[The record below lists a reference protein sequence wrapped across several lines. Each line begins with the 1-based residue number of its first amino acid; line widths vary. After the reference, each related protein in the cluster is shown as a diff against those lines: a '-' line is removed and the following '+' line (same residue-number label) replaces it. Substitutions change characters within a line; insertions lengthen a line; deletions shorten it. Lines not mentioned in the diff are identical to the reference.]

1 MKVLFAVTHVGFLR
15 NFESTLALLAERGH
29 HVHIASDRRQVADVI
44 DVTPIVNR
52 LRARYPSSFT
62 FEAVGFSKRSAW
74 YVFSLIVR
82 AALDY
87 WRYLTPEF
95 DQAPA
100 LRARGR
106 EHAPAPLVWLSDRP
120 WLRTPTGI
128 RLLRR
133 LFTALERAIPPRREV
148 EQLFNRERW
157 DLLFV
162 TPLLYFGTQ
171 QVDYVRAARRRGITS
186 LLGVGSWDHLTTKGL
201 IHERPDRVVVWNEHQ
216 RSEGAALHGLDP
228 DHVIVT
234 GAQAYDHWFALQ
246 ASTTRAA
253 FCGAVGLPADRPYL
267 LYLCSSPFIAPHEV
281 AFVRDWIRAVRAS
294 ASPALRTVGL
304 MVRPHP
310 QNAKQWSDV
319 DLREFGDAVIWPRAG
334 ANPIELSAR
343 YEYYDSMY
351 HSHAVVGINTSA
363 LIESGI
369 VGRLVYSI
377 KATEFAG
384 TQEGTLHFQHLKN
397 GGLLRMADTLAAHTA
412 QLERSFAS
420 VERDREQIRRFIQRF
435 VRPSGLD
442 RPATPQ
448 VVDAAEATSRL
459 ALTPLPLPFGTAV
472 LQAVL
477 RVVFFPFEVRF
488 RIRRPRIRTDRQ
500 YWYSVWRHAS
510 RPVRLV
516 GRRLHGLAYAGWRRV
531 RSRQYWYSMWRHAV
545 RPVRLVGRKIRQ
557 AAPKI
562 RTDRQY
568 WYSVWRHATRPPRL
582 LGRRIRWVAIRG
594 AAALKKVRTDRRY
607 WHSVWRHATKPLRI
621 LVRRVRWVVVHGA
634 AAISRSPR
642 RLSTPPRTRKAE
654 PERSSKAGAP
664 REDSL

>member
-1 MKVLFAVTHVGFLR
+1 MRILFAVTHVGFLR
-15 NFESTLALLAERGH
+15 NFESTLAQLAERGH

-52 LRARYPSSFT
+52 LQARYPDSFS
-62 FEAVGFSKRSAW
+62 FEAVGFYKRSAW
-74 YVFSLIVR
+74 YVFSLVVR

-87 WRYLTPEF
+87 WRYLAPQF

-106 EHAPAPLVWLSDRP
+106 EHAPGLLVWLSDLP
-120 WLRTPTGI
+120 LLRTPRGI

-148 EQLFNRERW
+148 ERLFTRERW

-171 QVDYVRAARRRGITS
+171 QVDYVRAARRRGIPS

-201 IHERPDRVVVWNEHQ
+201 IHERPDRVVVWNENQ
-216 RSEGAALHGLDP
+216 RREGAELHGLAP

-246 ASTTRAA
+246 PSTARAA

-281 AFVRDWIRAVRAS
+281 EFVRGWIRAVRAS
-294 ASPALRTVGL
+294 GSPALRTVGI

-310 QNAKQWSDV
+310 QNAKQWADV
-319 DLREFGDAVIWPRAG
+319 DLGEFGDAVIWPRAG

-377 KATEFAG
+377 KASEFAG

-397 GGLLRMADTLAAHTA
+397 GGLLRMADTLDAHTT

-420 VERDREQIRRFIQRF
+420 VERDREQIRRFIESF
-435 VRPSGLD
+435 VRPAGLD

-448 VVDAAEATSRL
+448 VVDAAEATAGLMFAPSQ
-459 ALTPLPLPFGTAV
+459 LPFGTAV
-472 LQAVL
+472 VQAIL
-477 RVVFFPFEVRF
+477 RVLFFPFELRVKLRL
-488 RIRRPRIRTDRQ
+488 PGIRTDRQ
-500 YWYSVWRHAS
+500 YWWSVWRHATRPFRIVGRRVYGVWSGVWRRARDGRYWYSVWRHAL
-510 RPVRLV
+510 RPFRLVGRRVRSATRRVVRDRDYWYAVLRHALRPLRLV
-516 GRRLHGLAYAGWRRV
+516 GRRLRRAYVHGTATVRR
-531 RSRQYWYSMWRHAV
+531 S
-545 RPVRLVGRKIRQ
+545 
-557 AAPKI
+557 
-562 RTDRQY
+562 
-568 WYSVWRHATRPPRL
+568 
-582 LGRRIRWVAIRG
+582 
-594 AAALKKVRTDRRY
+594 
-607 WHSVWRHATKPLRI
+607 LR
-621 LVRRVRWVVVHGA
+621 LVRRR
-634 AAISRSPR
+634 
-642 RLSTPPRTRKAE
+642 TPEGPAE
-654 PERSSKAGAP
+654 AGTTG
-664 REDSL
+664 EDTL